1 MTKHTK
7 GALIIEQHRHH
18 GEAIYADIKGIFDEY
33 QIASSLAEAS
43 ALTER
48 FDFDMIIINP
58 FFPDGSGRIYIK
70 SLKENVKTQNIP
82 IVVTSDLPEKTVKL
96 DFYAVGAD
104 AYFEMPYDI
113 DKFRATVQEKLNR
126 HVKVLLNNGI
136 DTVTG
141 FMPRN
146 DFEAIYRKEQQFAA
160 DVNKELA
167 LGIVA
172 PVGIDFVIRDYGLEA
187 GDKLMSVLSRLM
199 RGMCKQELKA
209 SMWTQ
214 KSIVFI
220 VPDKNILEIKKG
232 LELIRK
238 KYLEEMK
245 DITKLQLTPGLR
257 VVLDKMSPE
266 LPLVGAV
273 DRMINQLIIMSR
285 NENLESIAFY
295 AEYQSL
301 KKHIIIADPDPVSVN
316 VIRHRLSR
324 EGYIV
329 EKADSAE
336 KLLTH
341 PALNDIAALLVDSAV
356 SGGGIGMVKE
366 LRREAAI
373 KDIPIMLLSRY
384 GHEEEI
390 SEAFEAGVRD
400 YLLKPF
406 SPVELS
412 ARIKRLTA

>member
-1 MTKHTK
+1 
-7 GALIIEQHRHH
+7 
-18 GEAIYADIKGIFDEY
+18 
-33 QIASSLAEAS
+33 
-43 ALTER
+43 
-48 FDFDMIIINP
+48 
-58 FFPDGSGRIYIK
+58 
-70 SLKENVKTQNIP
+70 
-82 IVVTSDLPEKTVKL
+82 
-96 DFYAVGAD
+96 
-104 AYFEMPYDI
+104 
-113 DKFRATVQEKLNR
+113 
-126 HVKVLLNNGI
+126 
-136 DTVTG
+136 
-141 FMPRN
+141 
-146 DFEAIYRKEQQFAA
+146 
-160 DVNKELA
+160 
-167 LGIVA
+167 
-172 PVGIDFVIRDYGLEA
+172 
-187 GDKLMSVLSRLM
+187 MSVLSRLM